1 MDVLAYILAKNK
13 AQGYTDAALAQ
24 FGMGFTYKGSVETV
38 EDLPTTAT
46 KGDSYNVIDK
56 GVYAWNGEEW
66 VNIGTPGPQG
76 EKGEQGNP
84 GRDGAI
90 QYTAGTGIEITE
102 DNVINNTQ
110 TSAEWGNITGDL
122 EDQTDLNNALE
133 GLADQIDN
141 LKNLGKFLA
150 IWNAATGLPTT
161 EPPRGTPFD
170 YSVGDYFR
178 VGNVAAEGGT
188 NYKPNGTQYTGD
200 ASTTVETEEVTT
212 GAVYYYDGTN
222 WAMQAAGAGGTV
234 QDVQVDG
241 VSVLQSGIANIPE
254 ADGDNLGVV
263 SETYISD
270 TAEGAVSD
278 HDEDTSAHSDIREAV
293 SGKYTKPE
301 SGIPK
306 TDLTSD
312 VQTSLGKA
320 DTAYQKATS
329 GIPKT
334 DLASAVQT
342 SLGKADAAYQKASSG
357 IPKTDLASAVQTSL
371 GKADT
376 AYQKATTGIPAT
388 DLAEEYIT
396 GERAQTLT
404 DAEKLQARTNIGTGV
419 RITDTTDPQ
428 GDVEMVDME
437 AVEMVETISSTSTH
451 DDVATAKAVYD
462 AIIAAKPQIIYH
474 N

>member
-46 KGDSYNVIDK
+46 KGDSYNVIDR

-76 EKGEQGNP
+76 EKGETGEQGPQGEP

-90 QYTAGTGIEITE
+90 QYTAGTGIEITD

-110 TSAEWGNITGDL
+110 QSAEWGNITGDL

-150 IWNAATGLPTT
+150 IWNTATGLPTT

-222 WAMQAAGAGGTV
+222 WALQAAGAGGQV

-278 HDEDTSAHSDIREAV
+278 HNEDTSAHSDIREEV
-293 SGKYTKPE
+293 SNKYAKPE
-301 SGIPK
+301 
-306 TDLTSD
+306 
-312 VQTSLGKA
+312 
-320 DTAYQKATS
+320 
-329 GIPKT
+329 
-334 DLASAVQT
+334 
-342 SLGKADAAYQKASSG
+342 SG

-376 AYQKATTGIPAT
+376 AYQKASSGIPAS

-396 GERAQTLT
+396 GERSQTLT
-404 DAEKLQARTNIGTGV
+404 DTEKLQARTNIGTGV

-437 AVEMVETISSTSTH
+437 TMELVESVAVSSTH
-451 DDVATAKAVYD
+451 DEVATAKAVYD